1 MIYLKICFVGYDHKK
16 AIPLAWVHEIIK
28 DNLGEIND
36 YITNI
41 KSGYSADGY
50 VGVVKRF
57 DTVNAERGGI
67 VLNGVATDI
76 VTDGLTDKQIKEYVG
91 RVI

>member
-1 MIYLKICFVGYDHKK
+1 MIYLKIAFVGYDHKK
-16 AIPLAWVHEIIK
+16 AIPLMWIEETVK

-36 YITNI
+36 YITNV
-41 KSGYSADGY
+41 KSGYEADGY

-57 DTVNAERGGI
+57 DTINPDAFGI
-67 VLNGVATDI
+67 VLNGVQTDI
-76 VTDGLTDKQIKEYVG
+76 VVDGLTEDKIKEYVG

>member
-1 MIYLKICFVGYDHKK
+1 MIYLKICFAGYDHKK
-16 AIPLAWVHEIIK
+16 AIPLIWVHEIIK

-41 KSGYSADGY
+41 KSGYNAKGY

-57 DTVNAERGGI
+57 DIIDADSVGI
-67 VLNGVATDI
+67 VLNNVQTDI
-76 VTDGLTDKQIKEYVG
+76 ITDGLTEEQIKEYVG

>member
-16 AIPLAWVHEIIK
+16 AIPLIWVHEIIK

-41 KSGYSADGY
+41 KSGYDAHGY

-57 DTVNAERGGI
+57 NTDKEDEFSV
-67 VLNGVATDI
+67 VLNNVQTDI
-76 VTDGLTDKQIKEYVG
+76 VTDGLTEDIIKEYIG
-91 RVI
+91 SVI

>member
-16 AIPLAWVHEIIK
+16 AIPLIWVHEIIK

-41 KSGYSADGY
+41 KSGYNADGY
-50 VGVVKRF
+50 IGVVKRF
-57 DTVNAERGGI
+57 DTVNPEEFGI
-67 VLNGVATDI
+67 VLNGVQTDI
-76 VTDGLTDKQIKEYVG
+76 ITDGLSNEEIKEYVG